1 MKHPVVYDMIWRHKS
16 SYESR
21 ILSISALLDKNS
33 SASDIR
39 IFVQLE
45 EITLAGYEIRLYE
58 IQ

>member
-1 MKHPVVYDMIWRHKS
+1 MIWRHKL